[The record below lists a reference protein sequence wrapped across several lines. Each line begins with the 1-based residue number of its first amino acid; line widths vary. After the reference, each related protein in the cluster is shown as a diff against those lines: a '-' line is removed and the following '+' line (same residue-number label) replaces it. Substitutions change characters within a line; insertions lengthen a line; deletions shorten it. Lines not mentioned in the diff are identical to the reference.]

1 MTGEDMASTE
11 AGIQMLLAQVYSYIP
26 MDTFEYKDQFTLNAT
41 DSHGGDYGFN
51 SNPYYGMYGI
61 TDFWNWGA
69 IRTINSF
76 IDIAGKA
83 ADAGAITPE
92 ASREYIAEARFVRAY
107 CYFAMVRALDGVP
120 IITEPLDQ
128 YYDGVSNE
136 KLFIPG

>member
-1 MTGEDMASTE
+1 MASTE

-69 IRTINSF
+69 IRNIFF
-76 IDIAGKA
+76 IH
-83 ADAGAITPE
+83 
-92 ASREYIAEARFVRAY
+92 
-107 CYFAMVRALDGVP
+107 
-120 IITEPLDQ
+120 
-128 YYDGVSNE
+128 
-136 KLFIPG
+136 